1 MAAVGCCIARKKTS
15 SGEFLVGREKKIRER
30 CGKKI
35 DKRNLVRVGPTRVAA
50 CHPAESCFA

>member
-30 CGKKI
+30 CGEKN
-35 DKRNLVRVGPTRVAA
+35 R
-50 CHPAESCFA
+50 